1 MLSAPKPSL
10 FNKSEPQIRRD
21 SRITQY
27 LKTQK
32 GRPIGRPFLMKC
44 EVLAMVSLA
53 PNETHSYSQIQRC
66 YKLAT

>member
-21 SRITQY
+21 FQIMQY

-32 GRPIGRPFLMKC
+32 GRPIGRPFLMEY
-44 EVLAMVSLA
+44 EVLGMVSPVA
-53 PNETHSYSQIQRC
+53 NKTRSYLQSQRC

>member
-21 SRITQY
+21 FRIMQY

-32 GRPIGRPFLMKC
+32 GRPIGRPFLMEY
-44 EVLAMVSLA
+44 EVFAMINPVA
-53 PNETHSYSQIQRC
+53 NKTHSYFQSQRC